1 MTKFVNPNNPLRRQA
16 AAAAPRGAARPA
28 QAPARQAPARKIAS
42 AADASDESR
51 TAPRGIPTPL
61 LEKFASRGDEGRFDE
76 TGTFNPKRF
85 AGHSDDGAVRR
96 VIQSSD
102 RMYDARGEMNA
113 YDKKDALTQAA
124 YLLNHVTRQSPAQR
138 LTRQASMQ
146 EKEAS
151 RKVLAAALNDP
162 TGEGFA
168 LVGQELALP
177 IKAIIDYEGWIRKI
191 LRVRTLHQGEL
202 FRIAK
207 DVRATAYVVGQ
218 DGQGIET
225 RVKGQYVQPDEAKIT
240 SFPTVDMMDLLQMNY
255 DVLDR
260 LQDTARQEIELQ
272 EDHRGHALLSRASAA
287 KNTVSTFANLN
298 ISVLENLRYQV
309 ERHRLIV
316 DKFLLNRAE
325 ISDVQI
331 NMSGALDPVTQREL
345 NLAGYFGRFLGAHIL
360 TCAGTGV
367 QEVIPAGTL
376 YAVTS
381 PEYLGEMGI
390 RQELFSE
397 PFNGFNQ
404 FKTIKGWAF
413 IEVCGFG
420 IPQPQAIA
428 KAVRG

>member
-16 AAAAPRGAARPA
+16 AAQAPVKKTAAR
-28 QAPARQAPARKIAS
+28 APVKKVAS
-42 AADASDESR
+42 AEQS
-51 TAPRGIPTPL
+51 APEGVPTPVIS
-61 LEKFASRGDEGRFDE
+61 KFASKKDESNYDD
-76 TGTFNPKRF
+76 TGAFNPQRF
-85 AGHSDDGAVRR
+85 GGYKDNGAVRN
-96 VIQSSD
+96 VVASKD
-102 RMYDARGEMNA
+102 RMYDAKGEMNA
-113 YDKKDALTQAA
+113 WDKKDAITQAA

-138 LTRQASMQ
+138 LTRQASVE
-146 EKEAS
+146 EKEAN

-218 DGQGIET
+218 DGQGVET

-240 SFPTVDMMDLLQMNY
+240 SFPTVDIMELLQMNY

-272 EDHRGHALLSRASAA
+272 EDHRGHALLSRAARA
-287 KNTVSTFANLN
+287 RNTVSTFSNLS
-298 ISVLENLRYQV
+298 IAVLENLRYQV
-309 ERHRLIV
+309 ERHRLVV
-316 DKFLLNRAE
+316 DKFLMNRAE

-331 NMSGALDPVTQREL
+331 NMSGSLDPVTQREL

-397 PFNGFNQ
+397 PFNKFNQ
-404 FKTIKGWAF
+404 QQTVKGWAF

-420 IPQPQAIA
+420 IPQPNAIA
-428 KAVRG
+428 TAVRG